1 MAAQVLSG
9 TGNVTYTNTTGQNV
23 RIVINYVSILM
34 GSGDGT
40 LSFQGVTVDLQEG
53 ATYGKTL
60 AYSDNWGA
68 NTGNSSMAVGG
79 GMNPGDTAVPVEVA
93 VANGE
98 TFSITHTDSTRIDGY
113 NIIIIPEAG

>member
-23 RIVINYVSILM
+23 RIVVNYVTILM

-68 NTGNSSMAVGG
+68 TLE
-79 GMNPGDTAVPVEVA
+79 TVA
-93 VANGE
+93 WL
-98 TFSITHTDSTRIDGY
+98 
-113 NIIIIPEAG
+113 

>member
-23 RIVINYVSILM
+23 RIVVNYVSILT

-40 LSFQGVTVDLQEG
+40 LTFQGVTVDLQEG

-60 AYSDNWGA
+60 AYSEI
-68 NTGNSSMAVGG
+68 V
-79 GMNPGDTAVPVEVA
+79 
-93 VANGE
+93 
-98 TFSITHTDSTRIDGY
+98 
-113 NIIIIPEAG
+113 